1 MDCADM
7 INVIVTMT
15 FFYML
20 CDIIYLILILYMT
33 ECHLLLLL
41 IIFRIMLFIS
51 AHPILLLSASSLAI
65 RGNSTPAIVS
75 LTPWLG
81 RSLSLRRYG
90 IGRCEAGYG
99 RFDGASRGESGD
111 RMCEARRPL
120 RRHEYTL
127 YKDWCMSLYIH
138 IVMYI

>member
-81 RSLSLRRYG
+81 RSLSLRRY
-90 IGRCEAGYG
+90 E
-99 RFDGASRGESGD
+99 SRQCKTGQTGLGGTRQGESGD
-111 RMCEARRPL
+111 RTCEARRPP
-120 RRHEYTL
+120 RRY
-127 YKDWCMSLYIH
+127 DYIL
-138 IVMYI
+138 

>member
-20 CDIIYLILILYMT
+20 CDIYLILMLYMT

-65 RGNSTPAIVS
+65 KGNSTPAIVS

-81 RSLSLRRYG
+81 RSLSLRRYES
-90 IGRCEAGYG
+90 RQCETGHAGL
-99 RFDGASRGESGD
+99 DGTSEDAPGD
-111 RMCEARRPL
+111 RTCEVRGSL
-120 RRHEYTL
+120 RRHDFTCREIDT
-127 YKDWCMSLYIH
+127 
-138 IVMYI
+138 